1 MPNYRDTISGTVY
14 LLRDHQILIDIL
26 SPELRPLADA
36 QVVLGEAEGTP
47 GRYAAKL
54 FIRPHYQLEG
64 LTISNRLIGQLEHT
78 A

>member
-1 MPNYRDTISGTVY
+1 MRS
-14 LLRDHQILIDIL
+14 HHILIGIL

-36 QVVLGEAEGTP
+36 QVVLDEDEGTP

-54 FIRPHYQLEG
+54 FIRPHYQLEA
-64 LTISNRLIGQLEHT
+64 LTVSNRLIVQLEHT